1 MHLCLKLESC
11 DDVFVDEA
19 WAIEAV
25 QHGDSGLINYD
36 KLGLLCE
43 LKSNTR
49 RPRFNS
55 FAVDWSEHARD
66 LLNFLLN
73 YMPDRSSS
81 APSLPVHLPAFPKV
95 PATSGV
101 ILGLVTERSSPSGTR
116 SEDALRAHN
125 HLASFISYRSLVSVL
140 SRQ

>member
-81 APSLPVHLPAFPKV
+81 APSLPVHLPRIPEGTGHKRSDSGFSDRTLIAIGHSFGGC
-95 PATSGV
+95 TSC
-101 ILGLVTERSSPSGTR
+101 
-116 SEDALRAHN
+116 A
-125 HLASFISYRSLVSVL
+125 
-140 SRQ
+140 